1 MSLILFVQDR
11 VAKGRMDPV
20 SLSRANAMVRKYDSD
35 GRLMICAPGSIAP
48 TIPIAGKLMVQ
59 EVRLR
64 DAGAFVNMHHRHL
77 ASPLGHLF
85 SLGCF
90 IEGVMVGAAIVS
102 RPVARHLDDGKT
114 VEITRLASNGTRNV
128 CSKLLG
134 AARREA
140 ERRNFQRVV
149 TYTMGC
155 EPGAS
160 LRAAGFFC
168 EGPAGGGK
176 WSRSNRIRGD
186 RHPTERK
193 LRWSAKTAAARAPAR
208 HSQVANLQ
216 GAAALLATA
225 RRPAPAV
232 PIR

>member
-11 VAKGRMDPV
+11 IARGRMDPV
-20 SLSRANAMVRKYDSD
+20 SLSRANAMVRKYDSE
-35 GRLMICAPGSIAP
+35 GRLMICAPGSNAP
-48 TIPIAGKLMVQ
+48 TIPSEGKLTVR

-64 DAGAFVNMHHRHL
+64 DAGAFVNLYHRHL
-77 ASPLGHLF
+77 ASPIGHLF

-90 IEGVMVGAAIVS
+90 IDDVMVGAAIVS
-102 RPVARHLDDGKT
+102 RPVARRLDDGHT

-140 ERRNFQRVV
+140 ERRAYHRVV
-149 TYTMGC
+149 TYTMAC

-160 LRAAGFFC
+160 LRAAGF
-168 EGPAGGGK
+168 ESQGPAGGGT
-176 WSRSNRIRGD
+176 WSRWDRKRGD

-193 LRWSAKTAAARAPAR
+193 QRWSATTAAARRAAR
-208 HSQVANLQ
+208 AVASSQPHQPRDPEQHLEP
-216 GAAALLATA
+216 T
-225 RRPAPAV
+225 
-232 PIR
+232 